1 MRGNS
6 AKEPGGPQF
15 AVEWFGIAGAA
26 LLCLLFE
33 YWLGFVLLFS
43 PGWACGWPFGLSFQA
58 VVSGVITGGISIM
71 LCTAAAG
78 AGAIAAFAC
87 TLARVGRNRVWQFY
101 RTWLW
106 LATFVILFLS
116 VLVFQ
121 RVYAS
126 VSNDFPNGYPTE
138 HEPFTPGG
146 LRDKDGRVLGVP
158 GK

>member
-26 LLCLLFE
+26 L
-33 YWLGFVLLFS
+33 
-43 PGWACGWPFGLSFQA
+43 
-58 VVSGVITGGISIM
+58 
-71 LCTAAAG
+71 
-78 AGAIAAFAC
+78 
-87 TLARVGRNRVWQFY
+87 ARVGRNRVWQFY

-106 LATFVILFLS
+106 LAAFVILFLS

-146 LRDKDGRVLGVP
+146 LRDKDGRVLRVP